1 MTGRPLCI
9 AFQIVRRIRTP
20 IGAQMYDFVLNA
32 DGEVKSME
40 KQRAD
45 RRACKRRKQMSL
57 LQTRLQTDGTT
68 STVVFTTRPLN
79 KRISFTY
86 ISDSLR
92 STVPGL
98 YTTLL
103 AAMDLQASGLETRK
117 ASPAAAV
124 QIQAVPSAAEPPAPA
139 SLPQPAQPGISRRQ
153 LSSQAAAEDIVN
165 RWKGFRLRASAS
177 REELKR
183 FLQDRQQRPN
193 CTSKD
198 ALLAR
203 VEAILR
209 QEHPDG
215 EAMLYTRWVYAILL
229 AIMIPME
236 VSKDG

>member
-1 MTGRPLCI
+1 M
-9 AFQIVRRIRTP
+9 
-20 IGAQMYDFVLNA
+20 
-32 DGEVKSME
+32 
-40 KQRAD
+40 
-45 RRACKRRKQMSL
+45 

-68 STVVFTTRPLN
+68 STVVFTMRPLN
-79 KRISFTY
+79 KRISFTD

-103 AAMDLQASGLETRK
+103 AAMDLQASGLKARK

-124 QIQAVPSAAEPPAPA
+124 QIQAVPSAAEPPASAPA
-139 SLPQPAQPGISRRQ
+139 SLPQPAQAGISRRQ

-203 VEAILR
+203 VEAISR

-215 EAMLYTRWVYAILL
+215 EAMLYTRWEVVQFYLL
-229 AIMIPME
+229 LK
-236 VSKDG
+236 SR